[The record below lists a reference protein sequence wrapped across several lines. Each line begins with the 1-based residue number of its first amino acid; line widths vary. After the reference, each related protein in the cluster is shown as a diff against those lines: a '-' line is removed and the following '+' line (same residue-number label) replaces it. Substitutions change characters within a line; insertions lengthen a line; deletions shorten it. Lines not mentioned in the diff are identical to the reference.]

1 MLFVVRV
8 GAGHGGMVLREAIAM
23 QVIHASRVFT
33 DLGDHTLKGIAAP
46 WRLFEVTS

>member
-1 MLFVVRV
+1 MRGEFGLGLVEPEI
-8 GAGHGGMVLREAIAM
+8 GAGGPVEEFG
-23 QVIHASRVFT
+23 VFT